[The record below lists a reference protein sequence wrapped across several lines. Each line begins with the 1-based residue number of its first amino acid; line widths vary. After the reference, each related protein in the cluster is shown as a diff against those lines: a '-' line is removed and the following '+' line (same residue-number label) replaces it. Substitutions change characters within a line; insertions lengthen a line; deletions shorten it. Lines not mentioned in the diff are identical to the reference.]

1 MKWKN
6 RLTNYNFWISI
17 VSAGLLI
24 LRAFDIKMDIANIN
38 EIVTAVLGL
47 LVMIGIVNDP
57 THSVKDDKTEKVS
70 KNSKQNEQ
78 VKETSPE
85 TETKEPSQ
93 QTELEET
100 TPSNQQNE
108 NDFDVDENALQ
119 SVMSKI
125 AKDLEQKLEEL
136 NAQNKAMQNAFV
148 NNNALLQQQKVE
160 NILQNQPEKTPFAE
174 TDKLTESA
182 KGNEIENNN
191 HLEQGGVDE
200 IGSTNAIDCQML
212 SKQTSIEEIVPP
224 VQTESTIAPVEEV
237 QPGLNTQPEKTE
249 PTCFNIV
256 N

>member
-17 VSAGLLI
+17 VSASLLI

-57 THSVKDDKTEKVS
+57 THSVKENSTEKSS

-78 VKETSPE
+78 VNETSPE
-85 TETKEPSQ
+85 TEIKEPTK

-100 TPSNQQNE
+100 TPSSQQNE
-108 NDFDVDENALQ
+108 NGFNVDENALQ

-136 NAQNKAMQNAFV
+136 NAQNKTMQNDCV
-148 NNNALLQQQKVE
+148 NNKALSQQENFE
-160 NILQNQPEKTPFAE
+160 NILQNQPEITPFVGTADLVE
-174 TDKLTESA
+174 PA
-182 KGNEIENNN
+182 KGQKIENDN
-191 HLEQGGVDE
+191 HLEQGSVAEICTASAVDCLNCE
-200 IGSTNAIDCQML
+200 
-212 SKQTSIEEIVPP
+212 KQTPIEAIEPQ
-224 VQTESTIAPVEEV
+224 VQTEPAIASANEV
-237 QPGLNTQPEKTE
+237 QPDLTTQPETE